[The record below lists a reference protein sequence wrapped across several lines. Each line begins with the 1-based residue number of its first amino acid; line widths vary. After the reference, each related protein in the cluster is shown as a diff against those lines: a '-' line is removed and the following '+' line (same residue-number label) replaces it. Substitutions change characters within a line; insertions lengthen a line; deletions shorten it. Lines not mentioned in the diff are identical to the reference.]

1 VIVYFLRHASAGQSL
16 ADPKKDEKRPLDDD
30 GTIQSRYIGRA
41 LAASDIT
48 VDAIISSPLKRARQ
62 TATIVANELGFE
74 QKIEVDGAMRPEAT
88 YAQFQALLKKYQAA
102 ESIIVVGHN
111 PSMEQFLSRIIGRQG
126 HAAAIDLKKGAIAKV
141 DVKRLEGTLQW
152 CITPK
157 LVGSIHSLTKSSLPK
172 TSRK

>member
-30 GTIQSRYIGRA
+30 GILQSRYIGRA
-41 LAASDIT
+41 LAASDVT
-48 VDAIISSPLKRARQ
+48 VDVIVSSPLKRALQ

-74 QKIEVDGAMRPEAT
+74 QKIEIDGAMRPEAT
-88 YAQFQALLKKYQAA
+88 YSLFQALLRKHQTA

-111 PSMEQFLSRIIGRQG
+111 PSIEQFLSRMIGTQG
-126 HAAAIDLKKGAIAKV
+126 RAAAIDFKKGAVAKV

-152 CITPK
+152 LITPK
-157 LVGSIHSLTKSSLPK
+157 LVGNVHSLTKSSLPK